1 MKKVLSLA
9 MSAVMAVS
17 LVFTAGIS
25 KANAASIP
33 SNANLV
39 NTYGNVIPKVGTAC
53 VADEILNPNVLQY
66 AKKEYNSMTVGNE
79 MKPDYILRA
88 WSPKIISVNE
98 ARAKGYYIPENYP
111 ERQFQI

>member
-53 VADEILNPNVLQY
+53 VSDEILNPNILQIAFVVLLQMFFSMQ
-66 AKKEYNSMTVGNE
+66 KKNTTVWLLV
-79 MKPDYILRA
+79 MK
-88 WSPKIISVNE
+88 
-98 ARAKGYYIPENYP
+98 
-111 ERQFQI
+111 